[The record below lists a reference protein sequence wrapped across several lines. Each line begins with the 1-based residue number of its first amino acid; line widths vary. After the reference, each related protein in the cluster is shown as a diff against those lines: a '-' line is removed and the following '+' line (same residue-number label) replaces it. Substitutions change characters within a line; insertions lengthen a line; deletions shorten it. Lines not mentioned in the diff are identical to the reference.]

1 MLYVLSSPWYGDLQR
16 VYAMRQ
22 AFSLKQ
28 AIEDAVI
35 AGEFVPGDRL
45 DEASLAERFGVSRTP
60 IREAL
65 LQLGAEGFID
75 VRPRRGAIVSVP
87 TPTRLFE
94 MFETM
99 AEIESAC
106 GRLAARRLT
115 PDHEAAI
122 EAAHRGCEIPA
133 REGDSE
139 RYYEVNRQFHEAIYR
154 ASRNEFLADQALALH
169 KRLSAYRRIQ
179 LRARNR
185 LLQSLQEHAGILE
198 AIRAG
203 DEQLAASRLH
213 SHVLVQGERFSDMVL
228 GLAGSSRSAAAGR
241 SRGLK

>member
-1 MLYVLSSPWYGDLQR
+1 MSCQAYGMERRQR

-45 DEASLAERFGVSRTP
+45 DEASLADRFGVSRTP

-115 PDHEAAI
+115 SDHEAAI
-122 EAAHRGCEIPA
+122 EAAHRGCETPA
-133 REGDSE
+133 KEGDTE
-139 RYYEVNRQFHEAIYR
+139 LYYIVNRQFHEAIYR

-203 DEQLAASRLH
+203 DEQLAATRLRE
-213 SHVLVQGERFSDMVL
+213 HVMVQGERFSDMVL
-228 GLAGSSRSAAAGR
+228 GLAGNARPAAAGSR
-241 SRGLK
+241 SGTK

>member
-1 MLYVLSSPWYGDLQR
+1 M
-16 VYAMRQ
+16 YAMSQ
-22 AFSLKQ
+22 GSKLKQ
-28 AIEDAVI
+28 SIEDAVI
-35 AGEFVPGDRL
+35 AGEFRPGDRL

-87 TPTRLFE
+87 SPTGLFE

-115 PDHEAAI
+115 PESDAAM
-122 EAAHRGCEIPA
+122 EAAHRGCEAAA

-139 RYYEVNRQFHEAIYR
+139 KYYAVNRDFHEAIYR
-154 ASRNEFLADQALALH
+154 ASRNSFLADQAFALH

-203 DEQLAASRLH
+203 DEQLAATRLH
-213 SHVLVQGERFSDMVL
+213 DHVLVQGERFSDMVL
-228 GLAGSSRSAAAGR
+228 GLAENRRNEPNGSKGR
-241 SRGLK
+241 TAR

>member
-1 MLYVLSSPWYGDLQR
+1 M
-16 VYAMRQ
+16 YAMSQ
-22 AFSLKQ
+22 AFRLKQ

-35 AGEFVPGDRL
+35 AGDFLPGDRL
-45 DEASLAERFGVSRTP
+45 DESSLAERFGVSRTP

-99 AEIESAC
+99 AEFESAC

-122 EAAHRGCEIPA
+122 EAAHRGCETPA

-154 ASRNEFLADQALALH
+154 ASRNEFLAEQALALH

-185 LLQSLQEHAGILE
+185 LVQSLQEHAGILE

-203 DEQLAASRLH
+203 DEQLAATRLH
-213 SHVLVQGERFSDMVL
+213 DHVLVQGERFSDMVL
-228 GLAGSSRSAAAGR
+228 GLAGSGRPAAGAGK
-241 SRGLK
+241 RGTR

>member
-1 MLYVLSSPWYGDLQR
+1 MSQS
-16 VYAMRQ
+16 
-22 AFSLKQ
+22 FKLKQ

-35 AGEFVPGDRL
+35 AGEFLPGDRL
-45 DEASLAERFGVSRTP
+45 DEISLAERFGVSRTP
-60 IREAL
+60 VREAL
-65 LQLGAEGFID
+65 LQLGAEGFIE
-75 VRPRRGAIVSVP
+75 VRPRRGAIVSVLSP
-87 TPTRLFE
+87 TQLFE

-115 PDHEAAI
+115 PESDAAM
-122 EAAHRGCEIPA
+122 EQAHRGCEKA
-133 REGDSE
+133 AKDGDSE
-139 RYYEVNRQFHEAIYR
+139 QYYAVNRTFHEAIYR
-154 ASRNEFLADQALALH
+154 ASRNEFLAEEALALH
-169 KRLSAYRRIQ
+169 KRLSAYRRVQ

-213 SHVLVQGERFSDMVL
+213 GHVLVQGERFSDMML
-228 GLAGSSRSAAAGR
+228 NLKTENRSKAAG
-241 SRGLK
+241 

>member
-1 MLYVLSSPWYGDLQR
+1 MGQS
-16 VYAMRQ
+16 
-22 AFSLKQ
+22 FKLKQ

-35 AGEFVPGDRL
+35 AGVFLPGDRL
-45 DEASLAERFGVSRTP
+45 DEISLAERFGVSRTP

-75 VRPRRGAIVSVP
+75 VRPRRGAIVSVLSP
-87 TPTRLFE
+87 TQLFE

-115 PDHEAAI
+115 PEADAAM
-122 EAAHRGCEIPA
+122 EAAHRACEAAA
-133 REGDSE
+133 RNGDSE
-139 RYYEVNRQFHEAIYR
+139 QYYAENRNFHEAIYR
-154 ASRNEFLADQALALH
+154 ASRNGFLADQALTLH

-185 LLQSLQEHAGILE
+185 LLQSLHEHTEILE
-198 AIRAG
+198 AIRSG
-203 DEQLAASRLH
+203 QEQLAASRLH
-213 SHVLVQGERFSDMVL
+213 DHVLIQGERFSDLML
-228 GLAGSSRSAAAGR
+228 SLNAARDSAKAANGAR
-241 SRGLK
+241 KVK

>member
-1 MLYVLSSPWYGDLQR
+1 
-16 VYAMRQ
+16 
-22 AFSLKQ
+22 
-28 AIEDAVI
+28 
-35 AGEFVPGDRL
+35 
-45 DEASLAERFGVSRTP
+45 
-60 IREAL
+60 
-65 LQLGAEGFID
+65 
-75 VRPRRGAIVSVP
+75 
-87 TPTRLFE
+87 
-94 MFETM
+94 M

-115 PDHEAAI
+115 PDHDAAI
-122 EAAHRGCEIPA
+122 EAAHRGCEVA
-133 REGDSE
+133 AKEGDSE

-213 SHVLVQGERFSDMVL
+213 DHVLVQGERFSDMVL
-228 GLAGSSRSAAAGR
+228 GLADGGRSAMASGKGR
-241 SRGLK
+241 TAR

>member
-1 MLYVLSSPWYGDLQR
+1 
-16 VYAMRQ
+16 MRMSQ
-22 AFSLKQ
+22 AFKLKQ

-45 DEASLAERFGVSRTP
+45 DENSLAERFGVSRTP

-75 VRPRRGAIVSVP
+75 VRPRRGAIVSIVSP
-87 TPTRLFE
+87 PRLIE

-99 AEIESAC
+99 AELESAC

-115 PDHEAAI
+115 PEHDAAMGAAHIACEAA
-122 EAAHRGCEIPA
+122 AQD
-133 REGDSE
+133 GDNE
-139 RYYEVNRQFHEAIYR
+139 LYYAVNRSFHEAIYR
-154 ASRNEFLADQALALH
+154 ASRNEFLAEQALALH
-169 KRLSAYRRIQ
+169 KRLSAYRRVQ

-185 LLQSLQEHAGILE
+185 LLQSLQEHAEILQ

-203 DEQLAASRLH
+203 DEQLAASRLLG
-213 SHVLVQGERFSDMVL
+213 HVLIQGEKFSDLML
-228 GLAGSSRSAAAGR
+228 GLAANERAAPSSGKARRAKDAAG
-241 SRGLK
+241 

>member
-1 MLYVLSSPWYGDLQR
+1 MLSSIWYEKSRQ
-16 VYAMRQ
+16 VYAMSQ
-22 AFSLKQ
+22 AFKLKQ

-35 AGEFVPGDRL
+35 AGEFLPGDRL
-45 DEASLAERFGVSRTP
+45 DEISLAERFGVSRTP

-75 VRPRRGAIVSVP
+75 VRPRRGAIVSVLSP
-87 TPTRLFE
+87 TQLVE

-115 PDHEAAI
+115 PESDKTM
-122 EAAHRGCEIPA
+122 EAAHRDCEA
-133 REGDSE
+133 AVREGDSE
-139 RYYEVNRQFHEAIYR
+139 QYYASNRNFHEAIYR
-154 ASRNEFLADQALALH
+154 ASRNEFLADQALSLH

-185 LLQSLQEHAGILE
+185 LVQSLQEHAGILE

-203 DEQLAASRLH
+203 DEQLAATRLH
-213 SHVLVQGERFSDMVL
+213 DHVLVQGERFSDMML
-228 GLAGSSRSAAAGR
+228 GIAASERRASTGGR
-241 SRGLK
+241 RRAE